1 MRNDKSQRVA
11 TIQDEADAPQW
22 VVIEQN
28 MGNELQQAIA
38 TKGEGDESHESQQVT
53 IVQGD
58 KQQQT
63 TIVQGDG
70 PQ

>member
-1 MRNDKSQRVA
+1 
-11 TIQDEADAPQW
+11 
-22 VVIEQN
+22 